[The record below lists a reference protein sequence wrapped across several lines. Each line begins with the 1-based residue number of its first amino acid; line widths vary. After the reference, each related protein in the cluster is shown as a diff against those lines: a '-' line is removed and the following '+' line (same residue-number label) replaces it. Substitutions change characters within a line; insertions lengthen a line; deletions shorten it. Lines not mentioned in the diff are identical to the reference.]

1 MARDSRGRRGT
12 GGDRHSWFLLCTCRD
27 CACACSNRNWRACAA
42 TKIPRCASAGLAML
56 MIVLFS
62 GELVGKQESD
72 SVRITT
78 ASQVMD
84 RITPLTVI
92 LGNGFGVGVEE
103 RPVHMENSYLEIFHK
118 QGVLGLLWW
127 GSMFFFLI
135 VRYRKAR
142 RVNHEYAQPLFLSSC
157 FVAFESLTNPFIN
170 NPIGIFIWLIA
181 LVGLD
186 VLSRPS
192 SPIALLGS
200 VSWQRPDEREDNKRM
215 KISVCMAVYNGSRYI
230 VSR

>member
-1 MARDSRGRRGT
+1 VATGTRGFFFALVAIVLVHALT
-12 GGDRHSWFLLCTCRD
+12 GIGGHVRQLRYLVV
-27 CACACSNRNWRACAA
+27 
-42 TKIPRCASAGLAML
+42 PSAGLAML

-192 SPIALLGS
+192 SPIALLGK
-200 VSWQRPDEREDNKRM
+200 RELAT
-215 KISVCMAVYNGSRYI
+215 S
-230 VSR
+230 